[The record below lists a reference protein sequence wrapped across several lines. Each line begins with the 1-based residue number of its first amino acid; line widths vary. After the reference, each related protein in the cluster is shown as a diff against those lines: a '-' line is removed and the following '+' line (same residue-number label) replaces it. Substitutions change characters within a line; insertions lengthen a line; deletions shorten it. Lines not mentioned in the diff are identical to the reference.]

1 MARASGLVVLAGLL
15 VATPV
20 VAEPTLTGGLGLGA
34 LTIPR
39 EEDSFT
45 GGMITAQ
52 VGGALSRRWAAL
64 VRTSYSSDSIVD
76 QMDGA
81 TVELRYL
88 SLIPSVRVEDTW
100 AWLEAG
106 FGWVHGWRDKEGGD
120 SGGTDHPMGQLVF
133 GARLGTPASLQGE
146 VMVGAMIGEAVAPWV
161 AVGVRH

>member
-1 MARASGLVVLAGLL
+1 MVRVSGLVVLAGLL
-15 VATPV
+15 AATP
-20 VAEPTLTGGLGLGA
+20 ATAQPRLTTGLGLGA

-39 EEDSFT
+39 EDDSFT

-52 VGGALSRRWAAL
+52 LGGAVSRRWAAL
-64 VRTSYSSDSIVD
+64 VRTSYASDSIVD

-100 AWLEAG
+100 AWIEAG
-106 FGWVHGWRDKEGGD
+106 FGWVHGWRDKSGGV
-120 SGGTDHPMGQLVF
+120 SGGTDHPMGQIVF
-133 GARLGTPASLQGE
+133 GARLGTPSSLQGE
-146 VMVGAMIGEAVAPWV
+146 LMVGAMVGEAVAPWV